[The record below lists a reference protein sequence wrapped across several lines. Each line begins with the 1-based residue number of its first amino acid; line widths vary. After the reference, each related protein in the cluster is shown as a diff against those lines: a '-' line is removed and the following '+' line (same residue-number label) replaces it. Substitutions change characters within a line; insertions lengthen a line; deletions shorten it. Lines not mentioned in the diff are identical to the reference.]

1 MVSQDRRAHQR
12 YPAWFPINVRIDD
25 DLNPRAAMLCDISLG
40 GALVWGFWDDQ
51 GGERAALEVTFR
63 SDSSS
68 IPARI
73 VSVERQWD
81 TVILHLQFI
90 NSVHLHHQGLLKLP
104 CQRSQNHWF
113 KQSKHCLLID
123 KGRFETVQLF
133 HQIGMLPHH
142 SLQDISGMHPTF
154 DAFIGNLRLFLC
166 SKLERRRT
174 KAPQDEV
181 DEHAP
186 ERSQTRPG
194 HRDE

>member
-81 TVILHLQFI
+81 TVILHLQFPP
-90 NSVHLHHQGLLKLP
+90 GLIEGSPALGGLIEELAD
-104 CQRSQNHWF
+104 HF
-113 KQSKHCLLID
+113 KAYQVYLAHRADDDPSLGRTATQYPID
-123 KGRFETVQLF
+123 RA
-133 HQIGMLPHH
+133 
-142 SLQDISGMHPTF
+142 S
-154 DAFIGNLRLFLC
+154 A
-166 SKLERRRT
+166 
-174 KAPQDEV
+174 
-181 DEHAP
+181 
-186 ERSQTRPG
+186 
-194 HRDE
+194 